1 MSDGGGNM
9 WLVGGAVTVIFAALM
24 SALLIVALFPWLKRY
39 ALAKPNARSS
49 HRTPTPQG
57 GGIAVIA
64 ATLGA
69 VGVALAIFSLGASPD
84 LNLPKIVAAVLIM
97 TCLGAFD
104 DIRPLPAG
112 LRLILQAVVIAG
124 VIYTLP
130 DQLRVVPQLPW
141 WLERL
146 LLLIGGL
153 WFVNL
158 VNFMDGIDWMTVAE
172 VIPLTATLTVLG
184 IAGALPSYGTVLAL
198 ALGGAMIGFAYFNRP
213 AAKVFLGDV
222 GSLPIGLI
230 LGWLLLLVA
239 GGGHLVAAVVM
250 PLYYLADATITLF
263 RRLIRREPFWEGHR
277 THFYQRAT
285 DKGFTHHGRGRAR
298 VRREY
303 RPRHS
308 GGHLRDRAGPAER
321 DRRADGWRCSRCLAA
336 RRLRA
341 GPHMSRVLVTGAS
354 GFIGSA
360 VVAALARDGHTV
372 RAAVRRPHLSFPDG
386 VEVVQH
392 PDLAEA
398 FDWQPLL
405 QGVDQVVH
413 LAGIAHTRGA
423 DRCLI

>member
-1 MSDGGGNM
+1 MSDSSGDM

-24 SALLIVALFPWLKRY
+24 SALLIVALMPWLKRY
-39 ALAKPNARSS
+39 ALAKPNVRSS

-69 VGVALAIFSLGASPD
+69 VGVALAIFSLGASYD
-84 LNLPKIVAAVLIM
+84 LNLPKIVAAVLVM
-97 TCLGAFD
+97 TCLGAID
-104 DIRPLPAG
+104 DMRELPAG
-112 LRLILQAVVIAG
+112 LRLILQAIVIAG
-124 VIYTLP
+124 IIYALP

-141 WLERL
+141 WLERV

-184 IAGALPSYGTVLAL
+184 VAGALPSYGTVLAL

-213 AAKVFLGDV
+213 VAKVFLGDV

-285 DKGFTHHGRGRAR
+285 DKGFTT
-298 VRREY
+298 
-303 RPRHS
+303 
-308 GGHLRDRAGPAER
+308 
-321 DRRADGWRCSRCLAA
+321 
-336 RRLRA
+336 
-341 GPHMSRVLVTGAS
+341 M
-354 GFIGSA
+354 A
-360 VVAALARDGHTV
+360 VVARVFAVNIGLGFLAVISVIVPGRPSEIAALTV
-372 RAAVRRPHLSFPDG
+372 GAVLVAWLLAAF
-386 VEVVQH
+386 E
-392 PDLAEA
+392 
-398 FDWQPLL
+398 
-405 QGVDQVVH
+405 
-413 LAGIAHTRGA
+413 RG
-423 DRCLI
+423 RT

>member
-1 MSDGGGNM
+1 MNDGSGNG

-24 SALLIVALFPWLKRY
+24 SALLIVALYPWLERY

-49 HRTPTPQG
+49 HRMPTPQG
-57 GGIAVIA
+57 AGIAVIA
-64 ATLGA
+64 ATMGA
-69 VGVALAIFSLGASPD
+69 AGVALAIFSLGASPD
-84 LNLPKIVAAVLIM
+84 LNLPKVVAAALLM

-130 DQLRVVPQLPW
+130 DQLRVVPPLPW

-146 LLLIGGL
+146 LLLVGGL

-172 VIPLTATLTVLG
+172 VVPLTATLTVLG

-239 GGGHLVAAVVM
+239 GHGHLVAAVVM

-263 RRLIRREPFWEGHR
+263 RRLIRSEPFWEGHR

-285 DKGFTHHGRGRAR
+285 DKGFTT
-298 VRREY
+298 
-303 RPRHS
+303 
-308 GGHLRDRAGPAER
+308 
-321 DRRADGWRCSRCLAA
+321 
-336 RRLRA
+336 
-341 GPHMSRVLVTGAS
+341 M
-354 GFIGSA
+354 A
-360 VVAALARDGHTV
+360 VVARVFAVNIGLGILAVISVIVPGRPSEIAALAVGAILV
-372 RAAVRRPHLSFPDG
+372 AWLLAAL
-386 VEVVQH
+386 E
-392 PDLAEA
+392 
-398 FDWQPLL
+398 
-405 QGVDQVVH
+405 
-413 LAGIAHTRGA
+413 RG
-423 DRCLI
+423 RT

>member
-1 MSDGGGNM
+1 M

-24 SALLIVALFPWLKRY
+24 SALLIVALYPWLERY

-49 HRTPTPQG
+49 HRTATPQG

-69 VGVALAIFSLGASPD
+69 VGIALAIFALGISPD
-84 LNLPKIVAAVLIM
+84 LNLPKIVAATLIM
-97 TCLGAFD
+97 TCLGAID

-112 LRLILQAVVIAG
+112 LRLILQAVVVAG

-130 DQLRVVPQLPW
+130 DQLRVVPLLPW

-172 VIPLTATLTVLG
+172 VIPITATLAALG
-184 IAGALPSYGTVLAL
+184 MAGALPSYGTVLAL

-213 AAKVFLGDV
+213 TAKVFLGDV

-239 GGGHLVAAVVM
+239 SGGHLVAAVVM

-263 RRLIRREPFWEGHR
+263 RRMVRGEPFWQAHR
-277 THFYQRAT
+277 AHFYQRAT
-285 DKGFTHHGRGRAR
+285 DKGFTTMAVVARVFAVNIGLGILAVISVIVPGRPSEIAALTIGAILVAWLLAAFERGRA
-298 VRREY
+298 
-303 RPRHS
+303 
-308 GGHLRDRAGPAER
+308 
-321 DRRADGWRCSRCLAA
+321 
-336 RRLRA
+336 
-341 GPHMSRVLVTGAS
+341 
-354 GFIGSA
+354 
-360 VVAALARDGHTV
+360 
-372 RAAVRRPHLSFPDG
+372 
-386 VEVVQH
+386 
-392 PDLAEA
+392 
-398 FDWQPLL
+398 
-405 QGVDQVVH
+405 
-413 LAGIAHTRGA
+413 
-423 DRCLI
+423 

>member
-1 MSDGGGNM
+1 MSDSGNM
-9 WLVGGAVTVIFAALM
+9 WLVGGAATVIFAALM
-24 SALLIVALFPWLKRY
+24 SALLIVALMPWLKRY
-39 ALAKPNARSS
+39 ALAKPNVRSS

-69 VGVALAIFSLGASPD
+69 VGVALAIFSLGASHD
-84 LNLPKIVAAVLIM
+84 LNLPKIVAAVLVM
-97 TCLGAFD
+97 TCLGAID
-104 DIRPLPAG
+104 DMRELPAG
-112 LRLILQAVVIAG
+112 LRLILQAIVIAG
-124 VIYTLP
+124 IIYALP

-141 WLERL
+141 WLERV

-213 AAKVFLGDV
+213 VAKVFLGDV

-285 DKGFTHHGRGRAR
+285 DKGFTT
-298 VRREY
+298 
-303 RPRHS
+303 
-308 GGHLRDRAGPAER
+308 
-321 DRRADGWRCSRCLAA
+321 
-336 RRLRA
+336 
-341 GPHMSRVLVTGAS
+341 M
-354 GFIGSA
+354 A
-360 VVAALARDGHTV
+360 VVARVFAVNIGLGILAVISVIVPGRPSEIAALTFG
-372 RAAVRRPHLSFPDG
+372 AVL
-386 VEVVQH
+386 VAW
-392 PDLAEA
+392 LLTA
-398 FDWQPLL
+398 FE
-405 QGVDQVVH
+405 
-413 LAGIAHTRGA
+413 RG
-423 DRCLI
+423 RS

>member
-1 MSDGGGNM
+1 MSDSDGNM

-24 SALLIVALFPWLKRY
+24 SALLIVALMPWLKRY
-39 ALAKPNARSS
+39 ALAKPNVRSS

-69 VGVALAIFSLGASPD
+69 VGVALAIFSLGASHD
-84 LNLPKIVAAVLIM
+84 LNLPKIVAAVLVM
-97 TCLGAFD
+97 TCLGAID
-104 DIRPLPAG
+104 DMRELPAG
-112 LRLILQAVVIAG
+112 LRLILQAIVIAG
-124 VIYTLP
+124 IIYALP

-141 WLERL
+141 WLERV

-213 AAKVFLGDV
+213 VAKVFLGDV

-285 DKGFTHHGRGRAR
+285 DKG
-298 VRREY
+298 
-303 RPRHS
+303 
-308 GGHLRDRAGPAER
+308 
-321 DRRADGWRCSRCLAA
+321 
-336 RRLRA
+336 
-341 GPHMSRVLVTGAS
+341 
-354 GFIGSA
+354 
-360 VVAALARDGHTV
+360 
-372 RAAVRRPHLSFPDG
+372 
-386 VEVVQH
+386 
-392 PDLAEA
+392 
-398 FDWQPLL
+398 
-405 QGVDQVVH
+405 
-413 LAGIAHTRGA
+413 
-423 DRCLI
+423 